1 MGPRTLS
8 QPSVLQASWMLVTRT
23 SPDQRRNRS
32 HQQTVQGSPKS
43 PHLHPNP
50 NPTRS
55 LARRRPPPSASAD
68 PSLPPHAAPMA
79 DPYRSY
85 LPSSSH
91 DRVPLGGYPGYVPHE
106 ESSYYASKMAAL
118 RGVPNIPRVDVPLQ
132 SRAYGLDVPAG
143 VSHPAY
149 GLDVPAGV
157 SHPAYGLDVP
167 AGVSHPAYG
176 LDVPAGVS
184 HPALVGLGALP
195 AGARPR
201 GPSPLEDPALVQRSS
216 SLGKSVSVSEVER
229 PKPLLIVDRPSE
241 DESNILFVDGLPTDC
256 TRREVAHLFR
266 PFVGFK
272 DLRLVHKEPR
282 RSGDKAYAMC
292 FVEFSDAKCAGT
304 AMEAL
309 QEYRFDER
317 KADGPFLKIQF
328 ARFPFRPPP
337 SHEDRKRPSA
347 R

>member
-1 MGPRTLS
+1 
-8 QPSVLQASWMLVTRT
+8 
-23 SPDQRRNRS
+23 
-32 HQQTVQGSPKS
+32 
-43 PHLHPNP
+43 
-50 NPTRS
+50 
-55 LARRRPPPSASAD
+55 
-68 PSLPPHAAPMA
+68 MA

-256 TRREVAHLFR
+256 TRREVARILCNQYSPHHI
-266 PFVGFK
+266 FV
-272 DLRLVHKEPR
+272 
-282 RSGDKAYAMC
+282 
-292 FVEFSDAKCAGT
+292 
-304 AMEAL
+304 
-309 QEYRFDER
+309 
-317 KADGPFLKIQF
+317 
-328 ARFPFRPPP
+328 
-337 SHEDRKRPSA
+337 SH
-347 R
+347 

>member
-1 MGPRTLS
+1 MG
-8 QPSVLQASWMLVTRT
+8 
-23 SPDQRRNRS
+23 
-32 HQQTVQGSPKS
+32 
-43 PHLHPNP
+43 
-50 NPTRS
+50 
-55 LARRRPPPSASAD
+55 
-68 PSLPPHAAPMA
+68 
-79 DPYRSY
+79 DPYRPY
-85 LPSSSH
+85 VPSSSH
-91 DRVPLGGYPGYVPHE
+91 DRVPLGSYPGYVPPE

-132 SRAYGLDVPAG
+132 SRAYGLDVPTG

-149 GLDVPAGV
+149 GLDVPAGVSHPAYGLDIQAGV

-184 HPALVGLGALP
+184 HPALVGLGGLP
-195 AGARPR
+195 AGARPQ

-216 SLGKSVSVSEVER
+216 SLGKSVSIPEVER
-229 PKPLLIVDRPSE
+229 PKPLLMPSE

-282 RSGDKAYAMC
+282 RSGDKAYALC

-309 QEYRFDER
+309 QGYRIDER

-337 SHEDRKRPSA
+337 ANEERKRPSA

>member
-1 MGPRTLS
+1 
-8 QPSVLQASWMLVTRT
+8 
-23 SPDQRRNRS
+23 
-32 HQQTVQGSPKS
+32 
-43 PHLHPNP
+43 
-50 NPTRS
+50 
-55 LARRRPPPSASAD
+55 
-68 PSLPPHAAPMA
+68 MA

-282 RSGDKAYAMC
+282 RSGDKAYALC

-317 KADGPFLKIQF
+317 KADDPFLKIQF
-328 ARFPFRPPP
+328 TRFPFRPPP

>member
-1 MGPRTLS
+1 
-8 QPSVLQASWMLVTRT
+8 
-23 SPDQRRNRS
+23 
-32 HQQTVQGSPKS
+32 
-43 PHLHPNP
+43 
-50 NPTRS
+50 
-55 LARRRPPPSASAD
+55 
-68 PSLPPHAAPMA
+68 MA

-118 RGVPNIPRVDVPLQ
+118 RGVQNIPRVDVPLQ
-132 SRAYGLDVPAG
+132 SRAYGLDVPAGVSHPAYGLDVPAG

-282 RSGDKAYAMC
+282 RSGDKAYALC

-309 QEYRFDER
+309 QGSCFSGNTALTRGRPTAHSSRFSSQGSRSDLRHPMKIENALVL
-317 KADGPFLKIQF
+317 ADLRHLYIPPFASSVL
-328 ARFPFRPPP
+328 
-337 SHEDRKRPSA
+337 
-347 R
+347 